1 MPLKITYRNPR
12 RPGETGV
19 KIVPDERQA
28 EDEKKLLEARGFVI
42 IEITILPPDWTD
54 TPRS

>member
-1 MPLKITYRNPR
+1 LKITYRNPR